1 MPVDSEKSRLA
12 FQKLNRHLSKLTTKT
27 APKSVHK
34 FRTYSR
40 RVETLVG
47 ELSPEQSR
55 NDKKLVKL
63 LARLRKKAG
72 RVRDLDVQIASLRG
86 LKISQEP
93 RRKSQLLRQLSED
106 RAKREK
112 KLAANFDKQTVR
124 ELRKRLKRAAS
135 ELEIPQATE
144 PLSIAL
150 RQVDALGRDDA
161 PLTEK
166 VLHQYR
172 IAGKRARYIA
182 ELAGDG
188 PQAQS
193 VVEQLKHMQDVIG
206 DWHDSLKLTERA
218 EEIFGGVVDSGL
230 VAALRNVTR
239 AKFHQAFEVLINTR
253 AALSGKK
260 PVSMVPPAAR
270 KSLGRTTKSH
280 AVAA

>member
-12 FQKLNRHLSKLTTKT
+12 FQTLHRQLSKLRTKT

-47 ELSPEQSR
+47 ELAREQSR
-55 NDKKLVKL
+55 NDKKLLKV

-72 RVRDLDVQIASLRG
+72 RVRDLDVQIASLRS

-93 RRKSQLLRQLSED
+93 RRKSQLLRHLSED

-112 KLAANFDKQTVR
+112 KLATNFDKQTVR

-135 ELEIPQATE
+135 QLEIPQGTE
-144 PLSIAL
+144 PLSVAL

-182 ELAGDG
+182 ELAGDN
-188 PQAQS
+188 PQARS
-193 VVEQLKHMQDVIG
+193 VVEQLKHKQDVIG
-206 DWHDSLKLTERA
+206 DWHESLKLTERA
-218 EEIFGGVVDSGL
+218 E
-230 VAALRNVTR
+230 
-239 AKFHQAFEVLINTR
+239 
-253 AALSGKK
+253 
-260 PVSMVPPAAR
+260 
-270 KSLGRTTKSH
+270 GR
-280 AVAA
+280 VG

>member
-12 FQKLNRHLSKLTTKT
+12 FQKLNRHLSKLSTRT

-47 ELSPEQSR
+47 ELAPKQSR
-55 NDKKLVKL
+55 NDKKLLKL
-63 LARLRKKAG
+63 RARLRKKAG
-72 RVRDLDVQIASLRG
+72 RVRDLDVQIGPLRT

-93 RRKSQLLRQLSED
+93 RRKSQLLRHLNED
-106 RAKREK
+106 RAKKEK

-135 ELEIPQATE
+135 ELEIPQGTE
-144 PLSIAL
+144 PLRVAL
-150 RQVDALGRDDA
+150 RQVDELGRDDA

-182 ELAGDG
+182 ELAGDN

-218 EEIFGGVVDSGL
+218 EELFGGVLDSGL

-260 PVSMVPPAAR
+260 PISAVASTAR
-270 KSLGRTTKSH
+270 RSSGRVKSQ

>member
-1 MPVDSEKSRLA
+1 MPVDSEKRRLA

-47 ELSPEQSR
+47 ELAPERSR
-55 NDKKLVKL
+55 NDKKLLKL

-72 RVRDLDVQIASLRG
+72 RVRDLDVQIVSLRG

-93 RRKSQLLRQLSED
+93 RRKSQLLRHLSED
-106 RAKREK
+106 RTKREK

-135 ELEIPQATE
+135 ELEIPQGTE

-150 RQVDALGRDDA
+150 RQVDGLGRDDA

-182 ELAGDG
+182 ELAGDN

-193 VVEQLKHMQDVIG
+193 VVDQLKHMQDVIG

-218 EEIFGGVVDSGL
+218 EELFGGVLDSGL

-260 PVSMVPPAAR
+260 PVSITGPAGRRSPAR
-270 KSLGRTTKSH
+270 ATRSH

>member
-1 MPVDSEKSRLA
+1 MPVDPQRSRLA
-12 FQKLNRHLSKLTTKT
+12 FQKLNRHLLKLTTKA
-27 APKSVHK
+27 APQSVHK

-47 ELSPEQSR
+47 ELAPEQSR
-55 NDKKLVKL
+55 NDKRLLKL
-63 LARLRKKAG
+63 LSRLRKKAG
-72 RVRDLDVQIASLRG
+72 RVRDLDVQIGSLRG

-93 RRKSQLLRQLSED
+93 RRKSQLLRHLSED
-106 RAKREK
+106 RAKKEK
-112 KLAANFDKQTVR
+112 KLAANFDKKTVR
-124 ELRKRLKRAAS
+124 ELRKRLKRASS
-135 ELEIPQATE
+135 ELEIPQGTE
-144 PLSIAL
+144 PLSLAL

-182 ELAGDG
+182 ELAGDT
-188 PQAQS
+188 PQARS

-218 EEIFGGVVDSGL
+218 EELFGGVLDSGL

-260 PVSMVPPAAR
+260 PVAIAAPAGRKSSARAAR
-270 KSLGRTTKSH
+270 TRP
-280 AVAA
+280 VAA

>member
-124 ELRKRLKRAAS
+124 GLRKRLKRAAS

-260 PVSMVPPAAR
+260 PVSMVAPAAR

>member
-12 FQKLNRHLSKLTTKT
+12 FQTLNRHLSKLQTKT

-40 RVETLVG
+40 RVETMVG
-47 ELSPEQSR
+47 DLASEQSR
-55 NDKKLVKL
+55 NDKKMLKL
-63 LARLRKKAG
+63 LERLRKKAG

-86 LKISQEP
+86 LKISHEP
-93 RRKSQLLRQLSED
+93 RRKSQLLRHLRED
-106 RAKREK
+106 RAKKEK
-112 KLAANFDKQTVR
+112 KLAANVDKKTVR

-135 ELEIPQATE
+135 ELQIPAGTE
-144 PLSIAL
+144 PLSVAL
-150 RQVDALGRDDA
+150 RQVDQLGKDDA
-161 PLTEK
+161 PLNEK

-182 ELAGDG
+182 ELAGDN
-188 PQAQS
+188 PQAQN

-218 EEIFGGVVDSGL
+218 EELFGGVLDSGL
-230 VAALRNVTR
+230 VAALRNVPR
-239 AKFHQAFEVLINTR
+239 AKFHNAFEVLIKTR
-253 AALSGKK
+253 AVLSGKK
-260 PVSMVPPAAR
+260 PVSISTAAR
-270 KSLGRTTKSH
+270 KSPGRATRSH

>member
-1 MPVDSEKSRLA
+1 MPVDSKKSRLA

-47 ELSPEQSR
+47 ELAPERSR
-55 NDKKLVKL
+55 NDKKLLKL
-63 LARLRKKAG
+63 LARLRKRAG

-106 RAKREK
+106 RTKREK

-135 ELEIPQATE
+135 E

-182 ELAGDG
+182 ELAGDN

-193 VVEQLKHMQDVIG
+193 VVDQLKHMQDVIG

-218 EEIFGGVVDSGL
+218 EELFGGVLDSGL

-239 AKFHQAFEVLINTR
+239 AKFHQAFEALNNTR
-253 AALSGKK
+253 VALSGKK
-260 PVSMVPPAAR
+260 PVSITGPAGR
-270 KSLGRTTKSH
+270 KSSTRTTRSH

>member
-1 MPVDSEKSRLA
+1 MPVDLEKSSAA
-12 FQKLNRHLSKLTTKT
+12 FQKLNRHLSKLTAKT
-27 APKSVHK
+27 APQSVHK

-40 RVETLVG
+40 RVEALLR
-47 ELSPEQSR
+47 ELSPELSR
-55 NDKKLVKL
+55 NDRKL
-63 LARLRKKAG
+63 LKILAKLRKKAG
-72 RVRDLDVQIASLRG
+72 RVRDLDVQTASLRG

-93 RRKSQLLRQLSED
+93 RRKSQLLRNLTED
-106 RAKREK
+106 RVKREQ
-112 KLAANFDKQTVR
+112 KLAAKFDKRTVR

-135 ELEIPQATE
+135 GLNIPQSTE
-144 PLSIAL
+144 PLRVAL
-150 RQVDALGRDDA
+150 RQVAELGQDQA

-182 ELAGDG
+182 ELAGDN

-193 VVEQLKHMQDVIG
+193 VVEQLKLMQDVIG

-218 EEIFGGVVDSGL
+218 EELFGGVLDSGL

-260 PVSMVPPAAR
+260 PVSIAAPSGR
-270 KSLGRTTKSH
+270 KSPPRATRSH
-280 AVAA
+280 AAAA

>member
-1 MPVDSEKSRLA
+1 MPVDVEKSSLA
-12 FQKLNRHLSKLTTKT
+12 FQKLNRHLSKLSTKT

-47 ELSPEQSR
+47 ELAPKQSR
-55 NDKKLVKL
+55 NDKKLLKL

-72 RVRDLDVQIASLRG
+72 RVRDLDVQIASLRS

-93 RRKSQLLRQLSED
+93 RRKSQLLRHLSED

-112 KLAANFDKQTVR
+112 KLATNFDKQTVR

-135 ELEIPQATE
+135 QLEIPQGTE
-144 PLSIAL
+144 PLSVAL

-182 ELAGDG
+182 ELAGDN
-188 PQAQS
+188 P
-193 VVEQLKHMQDVIG
+193 
-206 DWHDSLKLTERA
+206 
-218 EEIFGGVVDSGL
+218 
-230 VAALRNVTR
+230 
-239 AKFHQAFEVLINTR
+239 
-253 AALSGKK
+253 
-260 PVSMVPPAAR
+260 
-270 KSLGRTTKSH
+270 
-280 AVAA
+280 

>member
-47 ELSPEQSR
+47 ELAPKQSR
-55 NDKKLVKL
+55 NDKKLLKL

-93 RRKSQLLRQLSED
+93 RRKSQLLRHLSED
-106 RAKREK
+106 RVKREK
-112 KLAANFDKQTVR
+112 KLAANFDKKTMR

-135 ELEIPQATE
+135 ELQIPPGTE
-144 PLSIAL
+144 PLSVAL
-150 RQVDALGRDDA
+150 RQVDQLGRDDA
-161 PLTEK
+161 PLNEK

-182 ELAGDG
+182 ELAGDN

-218 EEIFGGVVDSGL
+218 EELFGGVVDSGL

-239 AKFHQAFEVLINTR
+239 AKFHQAFEVLNNTR

-260 PVSMVPPAAR
+260 PVSIAAPAGRKSTARAAR
-270 KSLGRTTKSH
+270 SH

>member
-47 ELSPEQSR
+47 ELAREQSR
-55 NDKKLVKL
+55 NDNKLLKL

-72 RVRDLDVQIASLRG
+72 RVRDLDVQIASLRS

-93 RRKSQLLRQLSED
+93 RRKSQLLRHLSED

-112 KLAANFDKQTVR
+112 KLATNFDKQTVR

-135 ELEIPQATE
+135 QLEIPQGTE
-144 PLSIAL
+144 PLSVAL

-182 ELAGDG
+182 ELAGDN
-188 PQAQS
+188 PQARS

-218 EEIFGGVVDSGL
+218 EELFGGVLDSGL

-239 AKFHQAFEVLINTR
+239 AKFHQAFEVLISTR

-260 PVSMVPPAAR
+260 PVSIAAPAGR
-270 KSLGRTTKSH
+270 KSPARATRSH

>member
-27 APKSVHK
+27 APQSVHK

-72 RVRDLDVQIASLRG
+72 RVRDLDVQIAALRD

-93 RRKSQLLRQLSED
+93 RRKSQLLRQLAED

-112 KLAANFDKQTVR
+112 KLARNFDKKTVR

-135 ELEIPQATE
+135 ELDIPQDTD
-144 PLSIAL
+144 PLSVAL
-150 RQVDALGRDDA
+150 RQVDELGRDDA

-188 PQAQS
+188 PQAQN

-260 PVSMVPPAAR
+260 AVSMAAPAAR
-270 KSLGRTTKSH
+270 KSLGRATKSH

>member
-47 ELSPEQSR
+47 ELSPEQGR

-72 RVRDLDVQIASLRG
+72 RVRDLDVQIASLRS

-93 RRKSQLLRQLSED
+93 RRKSQLLRNLTED
-106 RAKREK
+106 RTKREK
-112 KLAANFDKQTVR
+112 KLATNFDKQTVR

-135 ELEIPQATE
+135 QLEIPQGTE
-144 PLSIAL
+144 PLSVAL

-182 ELAGDG
+182 ELAGDN
-188 PQAQS
+188 PQARS

-218 EEIFGGVVDSGL
+218 EELFGGVLDSGL

-260 PVSMVPPAAR
+260 PISAVASTAR
-270 KSLGRTTKSH
+270 RSSGRVKSQ

>member
-12 FQKLNRHLSKLTTKT
+12 FQTLNRHLSKLRTKT

-47 ELSPEQSR
+47 ELAPERSR
-55 NDKKLVKL
+55 NDKKLLKL

-93 RRKSQLLRQLSED
+93 RRKSQLLRHLSED

-112 KLAANFDKQTVR
+112 KLAANFDKKTMR
-124 ELRKRLKRAAS
+124 ELRKRLKRAS
-135 ELEIPQATE
+135 SQLQIPPGTE
-144 PLSIAL
+144 PLSVAL
-150 RQVDALGRDDA
+150 RQVDQLGRDDA
-161 PLTEK
+161 PLNEK

-182 ELAGDG
+182 ELAGDN

-218 EEIFGGVVDSGL
+218 EELFGGVLDSGL

-239 AKFHQAFEVLINTR
+239 AKFHQAFEVLNNTR

-260 PVSMVPPAAR
+260 PVSIAAPAGRKPTARAAR
-270 KSLGRTTKSH
+270 SH

>member
-12 FQKLNRHLSKLTTKT
+12 FQTLNRHLSKLTTKT

-47 ELSPEQSR
+47 ELSPEQNR

-72 RVRDLDVQIASLRG
+72 RVRDLDVQIASLRD

-112 KLAANFDKQTVR
+112 KLATNFDKKTVR
-124 ELRKRLKRAAS
+124 ELRKRLKRGAS
-135 ELEIPQATE
+135 ELDIPQDTD
-144 PLSIAL
+144 PLGVAL
-150 RQVDALGRDDA
+150 RQVDELGRDDA

-172 IAGKRARYIA
+172 IAGKRARY
-182 ELAGDG
+182 
-188 PQAQS
+188 
-193 VVEQLKHMQDVIG
+193 V
-206 DWHDSLKLTERA
+206 
-218 EEIFGGVVDSGL
+218 
-230 VAALRNVTR
+230 
-239 AKFHQAFEVLINTR
+239 
-253 AALSGKK
+253 
-260 PVSMVPPAAR
+260 
-270 KSLGRTTKSH
+270 
-280 AVAA
+280 

>member
-1 MPVDSEKSRLA
+1 MPVDPEKSRLA
-12 FQKLNRHLSKLTTKT
+12 FQKLNRHLSKLSTRT

-47 ELSPEQSR
+47 ELAPKQSR
-55 NDKKLVKL
+55 NDKKLLKL
-63 LARLRKKAG
+63 LARLRQKAG
-72 RVRDLDVQIASLRG
+72 RVRDLDVQIASLRT

-93 RRKSQLLRQLSED
+93 RRKSQLLRHLNED
-106 RAKREK
+106 RAKKEK

-135 ELEIPQATE
+135 ELEIPQGTE
-144 PLSIAL
+144 PLRLAL
-150 RQVDALGRDDA
+150 RQVDELGRDDA

-182 ELAGDG
+182 ELAGDN

-193 VVEQLKHMQDVIG
+193 VVEQLKHLQDVIG

-218 EEIFGGVVDSGL
+218 EELFGGVLDSGL

-260 PVSMVPPAAR
+260 PVSIADPSAR
-270 KSLGRTTKSH
+270 KSPARVARSH

>member
-1 MPVDSEKSRLA
+1 MPVDVEKSSLA
-12 FQKLNRHLSKLTTKT
+12 FQKLNRHLSKLTAKT
-27 APKSVHK
+27 APQSVHK

-40 RVETLVG
+40 RVEALLG
-47 ELSPEQSR
+47 ELSPELSR
-55 NDKKLVKL
+55 NDRKLLKL

-72 RVRDLDVQIASLRG
+72 RVRDLDVQMASLRG

-93 RRKSQLLRQLSED
+93 RRKSQLLRNVTED
-106 RAKREK
+106 RAKREQ
-112 KLAANFDKQTVR
+112 KLASNFDKPTVR

-135 ELEIPQATE
+135 ELNIPQGTE
-144 PLSIAL
+144 PLRVAL
-150 RQVDALGRDDA
+150 RLVAELGQDEA

-182 ELAGDG
+182 ELAGDN

-193 VVEQLKHMQDVIG
+193 VVEQLKLMQDVIG
-206 DWHDSLKLTERA
+206 DWHDSLKLAKRA
-218 EEIFGGVVDSGL
+218 EEMSGGVVDSGL

-239 AKFHQAFEVLINTR
+239 AKFHRAFEVLINTR

-260 PVSMVPPAAR
+260 PISAVASTAR
-270 KSLGRTTKSH
+270 RSSGRVKSQ